1 MRIELC
7 NTLGC
12 HNTFIVNMF
21 VHYRSWMI
29 IKGRIIAILLV
40 VIMVVSILGITVP
53 NYFSVSNQFFSIEVV
68 SQNNT
73 PLQNVSVQGDI
84 IAPISSHT
92 GWNTIF
98 SGITSSSGKFS
109 TSNLTSLM
117 KIGEEWKYALGPLI
131 TGSSPTITLFLT
143 YSDNRGIYFKE
154 SSIYGAAQS
163 GLVSD
168 LLSGKSF
175 SKTVVFN
182 ISGKPNFPAQNSS
195 QPSISIPDNSTPQPS
210 EPYGYLWEEVKCYNT
225 GTIHI
230 PVSWVS
236 VSGAAYGEV
245 NSLIDSTSSVKWNI
259 GLDLGTGSSGISVS
273 TGFQTGGT
281 VWQNANVFLK
291 SWTTG
296 NPPTDGYVYIDAQ
309 AAGALFQ
316 LYKYN
321 PYMCARFGL
330 DSPHPTD
337 DFQYDASIIN
347 PEVSSTGA
355 ICGGA
360 SSGTPPDISQISK
373 NFSESYFGFYIGHG
387 SQSNSPA
394 QEIYSNSFVDDYA
407 SSDTQWISVGISVG
421 AILEWALGPEATI
434 PTYLLLSVVGSI
446 SSSSTDLSLGALSFD
461 APTGA
466 SVYIYVYVGNVNYE
480 MTNGET
486 GRIPLMGGCVIGIY
500 QGL

>member
-1 MRIELC
+1 M
-7 NTLGC
+7 T
-12 HNTFIVNMF
+12 
-21 VHYRSWMI
+21 
-29 IKGRIIAILLV
+29 KGRFVPIFVVTIMAI
-40 VIMVVSILGITVP
+40 SILGVTVP
-53 NYFSVSNQFFSIEVV
+53 NNFFGSNQFLSIDVV

-73 PLQNVSVQGDI
+73 PLQNVSVQGDM

-109 TSNLTSLM
+109 TSNLTPLM
-117 KIGEEWKYALGPLI
+117 KIGEEWKSALGPLI

-143 YSDNRGIYFKE
+143 YSDSRGIYFKE
-154 SSIYGAAQS
+154 SSIYGAGQN

-195 QPSISIPDNSTPQPS
+195 QPSIAIPDNSIPQPS
-210 EPYGYLWEEVKCYNT
+210 GPYGYLWEEVKCYNT

-236 VSGAAYGEV
+236 ASGVAYGEV
-245 NSLIDSTSSVKWNI
+245 NSLIYSTSSVKWNI

-273 TGFQTGGT
+273 TGFQAGGT
-281 VWQNANVFLK
+281 VWQNTNVFLK

-330 DSPHPTD
+330 DCPHPTD

-360 SSGTPPDISQISK
+360 SSGTPPDISQIRK
-373 NFSESYFGFYIGHG
+373 NFSESYFDFYIGQG
-387 SQSNSPA
+387 SPSNSPA

-421 AILEWALGPEATI
+421 AILVWALGPEVAI
-434 PTYLLLSVVGSI
+434 PTDLLLSVVGSI
-446 SSSSTDLSLGALSFD
+446 SSSSTDLSLSALSFD

-466 SVYIYVYVGNVNYE
+466 SIYVYVYVGNVNYE

-500 QGL
+500 QRL